1 MSENYDLDVTFEEA
15 EPDLSHLS
23 ESDLE
28 KAVERLPEALR
39 GVAKGL
45 LVEKRTMSDVSQ
57 ELAIRQAELVT
68 RLRRAKQLIA
78 GY

>member
-1 MSENYDLDVTFEEA
+1 MSENFDLDVTFDEQ

-23 ESDLE
+23 ESELLQ
-28 KAVERLPEALR
+28 AVERLPEALR
-39 GVAKGL
+39 GVAMGL

-68 RLRRAKQLIA
+68 RLRRAKQIIA
-78 GY
+78 G

>member
-1 MSENYDLDVTFEEA
+1 MSENFDLDVTFDER

-23 ESDLE
+23 ESELLQ
-28 KAVERLPEALR
+28 AVERLPEALR
-39 GVAKGL
+39 GVAMGL

-68 RLRRAKQLIA
+68 RLRRAKQIIA
-78 GY
+78 G